1 MLSSCQERRHDL
13 RDEPI
18 WSDEVSLLRQGGTQV
33 CPTSSQTYGTGQDAC
48 VKSEPPP
55 QSKECE
61 RFFSFP
67 PNFLSFFDNID
78 TPDTVPSNKEEIRIE
93 RGKGQQDVLCY
104 PKHNP
109 ENEEHGWCHI
119 KVACLIPR

>member
-1 MLSSCQERRHDL
+1 MKFHYCDKVGPRFALVVVRRTGQAKT
-13 RDEPI
+13 RA
-18 WSDEVSLLRQGGTQV
+18 SNRSLLHSRR
-33 CPTSSQTYGTGQDAC
+33 S
-48 VKSEPPP
+48 VKG
-55 QSKECE
+55 
-61 RFFSFP
+61 FFSFP

-93 RGKGQQDVLCY
+93 GGKGQPDVMCY

-119 KVACLIPR
+119 KVACLIPK